1 MCMLLVLNLPLV
13 GLWVRLL
20 AIPRPWLYAGI
31 LVFATLGTLGA
42 NPSRTELILL
52 VVFGLLGF
60 GMRRFN
66 YPVAPVIVGLILGPL
81 AEQQLRRALAISQG
95 DVLALAAS
103 PIAATLLAIAAIALL
118 APLIARAFGKST
130 AAGDAIE

>member
-1 MCMLLVLNLPLV
+1 
-13 GLWVRLL
+13 
-20 AIPRPWLYAGI
+20 
-31 LVFATLGTLGA
+31 
-42 NPSRTELILL
+42 
-52 VVFGLLGF
+52 
-60 GMRRFN
+60 MRRFN

-95 DVLALAAS
+95 DMLALAAS

-118 APLIARAFGKST
+118 APLVARAFGKST